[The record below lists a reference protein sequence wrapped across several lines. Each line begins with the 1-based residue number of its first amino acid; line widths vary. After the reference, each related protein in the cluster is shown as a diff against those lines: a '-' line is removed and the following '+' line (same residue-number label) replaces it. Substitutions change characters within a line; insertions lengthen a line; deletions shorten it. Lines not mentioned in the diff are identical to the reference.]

1 MVFSA
6 GADTLVLPA
15 GLRVIEEYAFYGD
28 TSITSVALPDGLE
41 EIGAYAFAGCTN
53 LTEINLPDGVH
64 TIGAGAFEGTP
75 CHPLAKA
82 GTTAAGTAIRAQI
95 PLEIDFL
102 DPADETRWQVGM
114 YFSFHHDEYCLDS
127 VCINPEATPV
137 VDVVVPDGVE
147 SINERAFEGLSG
159 ITGVVLPDSLRGIGA
174 YAFDGCS
181 ALVNMGL
188 PDNMVWIHENAF
200 AGTDCRPMAFAGRP
214 TAAKAIEMQIPL
226 EIDFLDPEDETKWQI
241 GMYFS
246 FHDSEYCLDSVCIN
260 PEASPVVDVVVPD
273 GVESINERA
282 FEGLSGITGVV
293 LPDSLRGIGA
303 YAFDGCSALVNMGL
317 PDNMVWIHE
326 NAFAGTDCRPMA
338 FAGRPTA
345 AKAIEMQIPLE
356 IDFLDPADETKWQLA
371 MNLSFHD
378 GAYCLDHAY
387 VNADATPVTA
397 IVLPDGIEGIG
408 PFAFHQA
415 TQAEIDRFEAITVP
429 ASVAWI
435 DDYAFD
441 ACTNATLL
449 VYGGSYAETWA
460 AANSFPHQTIAE

>member
-1 MVFSA
+1 
-6 GADTLVLPA
+6 
-15 GLRVIEEYAFYGD
+15 
-28 TSITSVALPDGLE
+28 
-41 EIGAYAFAGCTN
+41 
-53 LTEINLPDGVH
+53 
-64 TIGAGAFEGTP
+64 
-75 CHPLAKA
+75 
-82 GTTAAGTAIRAQI
+82 
-95 PLEIDFL
+95 
-102 DPADETRWQVGM
+102 
-114 YFSFHHDEYCLDS
+114 
-127 VCINPEATPV
+127 
-137 VDVVVPDGVE
+137 
-147 SINERAFEGLSG
+147 
-159 ITGVVLPDSLRGIGA
+159 
-174 YAFDGCS
+174 
-181 ALVNMGL
+181 
-188 PDNMVWIHENAF
+188 WIHENAF

-226 EIDFLDPEDETKWQI
+226 EIDFLDPADETKWQI